1 MSLSSPFFSI
11 GLPTRNRGELA
22 EQAIQF
28 VLNQTFQDF
37 ELIIADSD
45 DTDETQERLKKFQDP
60 RIRYFKTRGKT
71 GPDNFQFCVE
81 QSRGEYFMLLTDRLI
96 LRPYALEVLHQN
108 AQERRYSAMRYHF
121 DTYDDRSGTP
131 KTWSP
136 EYCTGENK
144 VYTADDI
151 LTQFVDGVPNEYYYR
166 VVPTPQY
173 SAIHRS
179 ALEKIRG
186 TGAKPRPYF
195 APIVPDM
202 WCIVALLSCCEDPI
216 LNIGRSLSV
225 FIIKD
230 GVYFSF
236 LLKKDS
242 GVKFLREICKGDEL
256 ELNHVPVK
264 AHTIDNMIYNDYGRA
279 QKIYGGRLL
288 KYPVPAATYFV
299 GVHRNMQDSIKAGVN
314 MRKDHN
320 EWKKALEKQP
330 ADVQAEVAKRLGAK
344 IHFAKLETNRLMK
357 KARSALG
364 LKHIEDSLRSLKGR
378 KRKKKA
384 VPYRTV
390 AEYMASTP

>member
-1 MSLSSPFFSI
+1 MKPPYFSI

-22 EQAIQF
+22 EQVIRY
-28 VLNQTFQDF
+28 VLAQTFQDF

-45 DTDETQERLKKFQDP
+45 DTDETRERVKKFNDP
-60 RIRYFKTRGKT
+60 RIRYHCTRGKT
-71 GPDNFQFCVE
+71 GPDNFQFCADE
-81 QSRGEYFMLLTDRLI
+81 ARGEYFMMLTDRLV
-96 LRPYALEVLHQN
+96 LRPYALEVLHQSS
-108 AQERRYSAMRYHF
+108 QGGRYSAMRYHF

-144 VYTADDI
+144 VYSADEI
-151 LTQFVDGVPNEYYYR
+151 LRQFADGVPNEYFYR

-179 ALEKIRG
+179 VLEKIRG
-186 TGAKPRPYF
+186 TGVNPRPFF

-202 WCIVALLSCCEDPI
+202 WFIFAQLSCCEDPI
-216 LNIGRSLSV
+216 LNVGRSLSV
-225 FIIKD
+225 FLIKD

-242 GVKFLREICKGDEL
+242 GLKFLREICKGDEL
-256 ELNHVPVK
+256 EMNHVPVK

-288 KYPVPAATYFV
+288 NYPLPPATYFV

-314 MRKDHN
+314 MRKDHDA
-320 EWKKALEKQP
+320 WAKALAKQP

-344 IHFAKLETNRLMK
+344 SSFAKLETKRLMK

-364 LKHIEDSLRSLKGR
+364 LVHIEDTLRSLKGR

-384 VPYRTV
+384 VAFKTV
-390 AEYMASTP
+390 AEYMAASR